1 MQIDV
6 EHLTTYSYS
15 EPVALGPH
23 TVRLR
28 PRPDGSFRELGYGL
42 VVEPA
47 PALRSEQL
55 DAAGNLV
62 TRLWFEGETRH
73 LRLRSRFSVKTHR
86 LAGPLLILDTAY
98 RILPA
103 VYPADEADCLVP
115 YRGAGE
121 VEDPVRA
128 LADQVAGEAAG
139 DPLDFLTILTR
150 RLHREIKREIRH
162 QGAPQTPAETLARG
176 RGACRD
182 QTVLF
187 IAACRAAGLAARFVS
202 GYQDRSA
209 LDTPERYLHAWPEV
223 YLPGQVWQGFDPTR
237 GIPITN
243 GHVPVAAAAG
253 PLGTMPVDGSYF
265 GSARSELRFEVRI
278 RTES

>member
-1 MQIDV
+1 MHIDV

-28 PRPDGSFRELGYGL
+28 PRPDGSLRELDYAL
-42 VVEPA
+42 AVEPA

-73 LRLRSRFSVKTHR
+73 LWLRSRLSVETHR
-86 LAGPLLILDTAY
+86 PAGPLLILDTAY
-98 RILPA
+98 RTLPA
-103 VYPADEADCLVP
+103 VYPADEAGCLVP

-121 VEDPVRA
+121 VEEPVRA
-128 LADQVAGEAAG
+128 LADQIAGEAAG
-139 DPLDFLTILTR
+139 DPLDFLTILTQ
-150 RLHREIKREIRH
+150 RLHWKIHREIRH
-162 QGAPQTPAETLARG
+162 QGAPQTPAETLTRG

-209 LDTPERYLHAWPEV
+209 LGTPERYLHAWPEV
-223 YLPGQVWQGFDPTR
+223 YLPGQGWQGFDPTR
-237 GIPITN
+237 GIAVTN
-243 GHVPVAAAAG
+243 GHVPVAAAPE
-253 PLGTMPVDGSYF
+253 PLETMPVDGSYF
-265 GSARSELRFEVRI
+265 GAARSELRFEVYI
-278 RTES
+278 QTGP

>member
-1 MQIDV
+1 MHIDV

-28 PRPDGSFRELGYGL
+28 PRPDGSFRELDYVL
-42 VVEPA
+42 AVDPA

-62 TRLWFEGETRH
+62 TRLWFEGQTRH
-73 LRLRSRFSVKTHR
+73 LRLRSRCSVETQR
-86 LAGPLLILDTAY
+86 PDSRLLILDTVY
-98 RILPA
+98 RTLPA
-103 VYPADEADCLVP
+103 RYPTGEADCLLT
-115 YRGAGE
+115 YRGTGE
-121 VEDPVRA
+121 VDESSRA
-128 LADQVAGEAAG
+128 LADQIAGEAAG
-139 DPLDFLTILTR
+139 DPLDFLTILTQ
-150 RLHREIKREIRH
+150 RLYRQIQREIRH

-223 YLPGQVWQGFDPTR
+223 YLPGHGWQGFDPTR
-237 GIPITN
+237 GIPVTN
-243 GHVPVAAAAG
+243 GHVPVAAA
-253 PLGTMPVDGSYF
+253 PEPQGTLPVDGSYF
-265 GSARSELRFEVRI
+265 GASRSKLHFEVRI
-278 RTES
+278 RAGS